1 MEEIWRAVVVIV
13 VAMVGGNGLI
23 VVLINRYSSKRDK
36 VAILAKLNNTQAGQ
50 IVVMSKAVDSTL
62 DVQVEIIDALEA
74 KGLLNG
80 DAVKIKANIN
90 SARNAMRDYEQKM
103 RDNSLFFKEA

>member
-1 MEEIWRAVVVIV
+1 MEELWRAVVVIV